1 MEEHQMSEM
10 VRFGMN
16 LFQRPAGSSST
27 KGWNT
32 AEWLKQ
38 TRARR
43 AGQLRDEHTVNGQ
56 EVTPQH
62 QRQQLLAQVERAH
75 RPQLLALF
83 NQVIMRHVRLENA
96 FNASE
101 LASGAKDISKLRGPN
116 LSEREMRE
124 RLVNAINSLQPAEL
138 SALYLKTS
146 ATQRIQPV
154 QIPIAQHDDT
164 GPSL

>member
-1 MEEHQMSEM
+1 MSET

-16 LFQRPAGSSST
+16 VFQRPVASPST

-43 AGQLRDEHTVNGQ
+43 AGQRGDEHGVNGQ

-62 QRQQLLAQVERAH
+62 QRQQLMAQIERAQ

-83 NQVIMRHVRLENA
+83 NLVIMRHVRLENA

-101 LASGAKDISKLRGPN
+101 LASGAKDISKLRGPGIP
-116 LSEREMRE
+116 EREVRE
-124 RLVNAINSLQPAEL
+124 RLVSVINSLQPAEL
-138 SALYLKTS
+138 NALYLKTS
-146 ATQRIQPV
+146 ATQRIQPLQQPV
-154 QIPIAQHDDT
+154 PQHDDIA
-164 GPSL
+164 PSL